1 MEDNQ
6 KKLDLMM
13 DCYLGKW
20 HPIYGDEI
28 QVNSFGIGN
37 AFFGIAGY
45 GENLVRGIKPQNA
58 IPKLREFY
66 GWISEQYSH
75 FPIDQL
81 DENDRDFHTILATH
95 RLLPRLEKV
104 IERLI
109 EEPSKET
116 FQELV
121 NLRDE
126 WTDADNPSYT
136 ERIVALCSR
145 MKSEPTILQR

>member
-1 MEDNQ
+1 MEDTQ
-6 KKLDLMM
+6 EKLDLMM

-45 GENLVRGIKPQNA
+45 GQNLTQGINPEKCVE
-58 IPKLREFY
+58 KLREFY
-66 GWISEQYSH
+66 GWIAEEYSH

-81 DENDRDFHTILATH
+81 DESDNDFHTVLVTH
-95 RLLPRLEKV
+95 RLLPRLERV

-109 EEPSKET
+109 EEPS
-116 FQELV
+116 QERFKDLV
-121 NLRDE
+121 KLRDE
-126 WTDADNPSYT
+126 WYEADNPSYT

-145 MKSEPTILQR
+145 MKSEPTILQK